1 MQFFFDV
8 LNLQSS
14 IYDFHGRYCDKP
26 EYAVEMA
33 ELIAIDLGSSA
44 TDDWVGSQVQV
55 RNVAGETL
63 FSIPVL
69 LAA

>member
-8 LNLQSS
+8 LNSQSS

-26 EYAVEMA
+26 ENAVEMA

-69 LAA
+69 LAV